1 MASPPPPGTAA
12 PGLLAGRYRIDR
24 IIGRGGMAEVYLAHD
39 EVLDRTVAV
48 KLLSGRF
55 RSDEQFLLR
64 FRREAQQAASLN
76 HPNVVVVFD
85 TGEHNGMPFIVMEYL
100 RGLSLQQVLDQ
111 GGVTEERALELC
123 AEVCAGLAYAHE
135 RGLAHR
141 DIKPGNILV
150 GFDGS
155 VKVTDFGIARAIAT
169 DTVTQTA
176 SVLGTVAYLSP
187 EQAQGSP
194 VDARSDIYSLGV
206 VLYELLTNRQPFLG
220 DSAVG
225 VAYQHVQENPIPP
238 RELDPAIS
246 PAAEAIAIKA
256 MAKNPSN
263 RYPSARAMQDDLLR
277 ARAGQTVIA
286 PAVLLPDETA
296 QLDSTIVGTRP
307 PVTAVQE
314 RRKHVVGYVLLA
326 VFTVLAF
333 VFGVMFI
340 SSALGGNNAQMRP
353 VPSVTGRTAVEAQN
367 ALEAAGLSSRLADEA
382 YSSDVAKGLVLDQD
396 PEAGAM
402 VEDGTEVELTLSKR
416 PEPTTVPPVAGLP
429 EEEAIA
435 AIRQAGLTIEGRE
448 TVFSDQIEKG
458 RVVSTAPEAG
468 SSVPVGTAITLHVSA
483 GEETAIVPN
492 VVGLLEPDALFQ
504 LEERE
509 FVVLV
514 TREFSDSVDEGR
526 VIRQDP
532 AGNSTAPLGSEA
544 IIVVSEGPSQPA
556 SPSPTATET
565 PSESSSPSPTDS
577 PTTASPT
584 PTSSPS
590 PSDGGTLP
598 TPIIDPQD

>member
-1 MASPPPPGTAA
+1 MPSPPPRGATA
-12 PGLLAGRYRIDR
+12 PGVLAGRYRIDR
-24 IIGRGGMAEVYLAHD
+24 LIGRGGMAEVYLAHD
-39 EVLDRTVAV
+39 DVLDRTVAV

-55 RSDEQFLLR
+55 RSDDQFLLR

-76 HPNVVVVFD
+76 HPNIVVVFD

-100 RGLSLQQVLDQ
+100 RGLSLQQVLDR

-141 DIKPGNILV
+141 DIKPGNIMV
-150 GFDGS
+150 AFDGS
-155 VKVTDFGIARAIAT
+155 VKVTDFGIARAIDT
-169 DTVTQTA
+169 ETVTQTA
-176 SVLGTVAYLSP
+176 SVLGTAAYLSP
-187 EQAQGSP
+187 EQAQGSG

-238 RELDPAIS
+238 REIDPSIS

-263 RYPSARAMQDDLLR
+263 RYSSARAMQDDLLR

-286 PAVLLPDETA
+286 PAVLLPNETA
-296 QLDSTIVGTRP
+296 QLDATAVSTRP

-314 RRKHVVGYVLLA
+314 RRKHVLGYALLA
-326 VFTVLAF
+326 VFTILAF
-333 VFGVMFI
+333 VFGAMFI
-340 SSALGGNNAQMRP
+340 NSALGGNNAQMRQ
-353 VPSVTGRTAVEAQN
+353 VPSVKGRTAVEAQD
-367 ALEAAGLSSRLADEA
+367 ALEAAGLDYRLAAEA

-396 PEAGAM
+396 PEAGEM
-402 VEDGTEVELTLSKR
+402 VEDGSEVELTLSKG
-416 PEPTTVPPVAGLP
+416 PQPTTVPPVAGLG

-435 AIRQAGLTIEGRE
+435 AIRDAGLTFGGRQ
-448 TVFSDQIEKG
+448 TVFSDEVEEGQ
-458 RVVSTAPEAG
+458 VVATEPEVG
-468 SSVPVGTAITLHVSA
+468 TSVPVGTAVTLHVSA

-492 VVGLLEPDALFQ
+492 VVGLLESDARFQ

-514 TREFSDSVDEGR
+514 TREFSDSVDDGR

-532 AGNSTAPLGSEA
+532 EGNSTAPLGSEA

-556 SPSPTATET
+556 SPSPTPSDSTS
-565 PSESSSPSPTDS
+565 PSESTSPS
-577 PTTASPT
+577 

-590 PSDGGTLP
+590 PSDGSTLP
-598 TPIIDPQD
+598 TPAQPGEGVGRGRRG